1 MIKELREMKRARDHA
16 HTNRKYL
23 DEYRRTATTLGE
35 TWGNHVAKFMVDRDA
50 VCFLGLTFLIRLG

>member
-1 MIKELREMKRARDHA
+1 MKRARDHA